1 MDRQTNGQ
9 TEKCT
14 DRQMA
19 AAHDAAEERERDRE
33 REKKKKAS
41 ERASEIDITVSL
53 SSSLLPDGSDARG
66 LPSEPAPRLPCA
78 ARGELSALMR
88 GEFSDRVSTAGLRP
102 DGLADTKRG
111 VYVPSSSSASC
122 LGVDPPSPRV
132 GAGGAGDGRGSVR
145 GNRPNSSLPRTPPQ
159 LAPIDPSPPPLPA
172 ASISSRSIPDRG
184 AARRQREGASLH
196 STPCSRNLNLN
207 LDFCHEYDWNIIN

>member
-1 MDRQTNGQ
+1 MG
-9 TEKCT
+9 
-14 DRQMA
+14 
-19 AAHDAAEERERDRE
+19 
-33 REKKKKAS
+33 
-41 ERASEIDITVSL
+41 ITCSPG
-53 SSSLLPDGSDARG
+53 SSLLPDGSDARG
-66 LPSEPAPRLPCA
+66 LPSEPAPRLPGA

-111 VYVPSSSSASC
+111 VYVPSSSSSSC
-122 LGVDPPSPRV
+122 LGVGPPSPRV

-145 GNRPNSSLPRTPPQ
+145 GDKPNSSLPRTPPQ

-184 AARRQREGASLH
+184 RGPPTQWEGLSSPPAFLTFATHIADGRIPAAVAIPGRWARPGQQPACRRDVVAEAAQVDG
-196 STPCSRNLNLN
+196 
-207 LDFCHEYDWNIIN
+207 